1 MERMKRATMDKKFY
15 QQQCFVFI
23 LLVVNFGLTNMEPLE
38 DIECPKIAGNSAC
51 PCYKFEDGE

>member
-1 MERMKRATMDKKFY
+1 MNRRATMDTQNF
-15 QQQCFVFI
+15 QQKYFVLI
-23 LLVVNFGLTNMEPLE
+23 LLLVNFGLTNMEPLE